1 MKLYFYIL
9 SLVFFMEKHVVLS
22 LRLGLRLFHG
32 VAFLY
37 GFYFFS
43 EVLNIVEMFQFHWF
57 LPFAALACMTFIFFS
72 ACSIYVVTKDGIRW
86 QLMFGP
92 ALSPSKRRK
101 FTPWNYEILQVRGVF
116 PFYYMFA
123 FLRQDNPYPYG
134 GDYDLSPDNIPYR
147 RSIAF
152 FFCRNFLDLI
162 IFIDE
167 NIPYEK
173 MKPEYRDRIWQLA
186 DKYRRL
192 KKNHQIIYW
201 ILNNV

>member
-1 MKLYFYIL
+1 
-9 SLVFFMEKHVVLS
+9 MEKHVVLS
-22 LRLGLRLFHG
+22 LRLGLRLFNG
-32 VAFLY
+32 AVFLY

-43 EVLNIVEMFQFHWF
+43 EVLNIVEMFHSHWF
-57 LPFAALACMTFIFFS
+57 LPIAALACMSFFFFS
-72 ACSIYVVTKDGIRW
+72 ACSIYVVTEEGVRW

-101 FTPWNYEILQVRGVF
+101 FTPWSYEVLQVRGVF

-123 FLRQDNPYPYG
+123 FKNQDDFPISSECQPFAG
-134 GDYDLSPDNIPYR
+134 
-147 RSIAF
+147 SILF
-152 FFCRNFLDLI
+152 VFCRNFLDLI

-173 MKPEYRDRIWQLA
+173 MNPEYRDRIWHLA

-192 KKNHQIIYW
+192 KSNHPIIYW
-201 ILNNV
+201 VLNNA